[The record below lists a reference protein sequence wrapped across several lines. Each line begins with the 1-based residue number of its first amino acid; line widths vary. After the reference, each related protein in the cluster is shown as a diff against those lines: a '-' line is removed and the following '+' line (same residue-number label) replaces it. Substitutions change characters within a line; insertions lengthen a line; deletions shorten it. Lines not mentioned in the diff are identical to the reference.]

1 MIQLSGVTKRYKS
14 LTAVQQL
21 SLEVPKGS
29 FLGLLGPNGAGKTT
43 LVEMIEGLQVPDDG
57 EIRIDGLNWKEH
69 GQQLRK
75 MVGLSLQETR
85 FMEKVTVRETLDLFA
100 SFYNLPRSRSDE
112 VMEMVELQEKSKT
125 YTVQL
130 SGGQRQ
136 RLALAVALLHKPAL
150 LLLDEPTT
158 GLDPHARREIWYL
171 LQQLHQEEKT
181 TLVLTTHYMEEAS
194 YLCDRIVIMDKGQVL
209 ADGNLRQLLNT
220 FAPGEYI
227 EFKTPLPLPLSKL
240 EKLPGFMSLLPAA
253 EPGFVRLKVKE
264 SAIALPPLLSLL
276 QLESAELLSLECRKS
291 TLDDLFLNLT
301 GRRLEE

>member
-43 LVEMIEGLQVPDDG
+43 LVEMIEGLQVPDEG

-75 MVGLSLQETR
+75 LVGLSLQETR
-85 FMEKVTVRETLDLFA
+85 FMEKVTVKETLDLFA

-112 VMEMVELQEKSKT
+112 VMQMVELQEKSKT

-209 ADGNLRQLLNT
+209 ADGS
-220 FAPGEYI
+220 F
-227 EFKTPLPLPLSKL
+227 
-240 EKLPGFMSLLPAA
+240 
-253 EPGFVRLKVKE
+253 
-264 SAIALPPLLSLL
+264 
-276 QLESAELLSLECRKS
+276 
-291 TLDDLFLNLT
+291 
-301 GRRLEE
+301 